1 MKGGRMETKK
11 PTYLQFPL
19 YIMRDLIT
27 NKKQAIDKILDYG
40 IYNGRKFIEYS
51 IYDVAIHTMYCYY
64 RGGGTK
70 ELDKLI
76 KKLVANDEIE
86 IDSETDGF
94 TPKGEFAPDVEKL
107 LACFEKDVHLCELA
121 KENYL
126 VSRSLKMLKIKGTVQ
141 YIIDSAKK
149 IEVVKPSKD
158 PLPMVN
164 CSMLFDFRD
173 NEKSEFQLIQ
183 FACYLGIR
191 STIGK
196 KGFCKT
202 NKQHILARAF
212 GYSSIKEIPKNF
224 TDSDEIKRGY
234 LGNLFKKYSGRYHID
249 KVLKSLESTWGVF
262 ILSKNL
268 RGMLIGI
275 ASKTTLDEM
284 ATHLVI
290 SNKKYKDKLLSD
302 AKNQA
307 IERAKEKLRATC

>member
-1 MKGGRMETKK
+1 MESKK

-19 YIMRDLIT
+19 YLLRDLVV
-27 NKKQAIDKILDYG
+27 NKKRTIDKILDYG
-40 IYNGRKFIEYS
+40 IYNGRKFIKYNMF
-51 IYDVAIHTMYCYY
+51 DVATHTMYCHS

-70 ELDKLI
+70 ELEKLI
-76 KKLVANDEIE
+76 KKLIADDAIE
-86 IDSETDGF
+86 VDLETDGF
-94 TPKGEFAPDVEKL
+94 TLKGEFAPDVENL
-107 LACFEKDVHLCELA
+107 LKCFENDVHLSELA

-149 IEVVKPSKD
+149 IECEKPSID

-164 CSMLFDFRD
+164 CSMLFDYMQK
-173 NEKSEFQLIQ
+173 EKSEFQLMQ
-183 FACYLGIR
+183 LACYLGIR
-191 STIGK
+191 SIIGM

-212 GYSSIKEIPKNF
+212 GYSSFQKIPEHF
-224 TDSDEIKRGY
+224 TAANDLERGY
-234 LGNLFKKYSGRYHID
+234 LGNLFKKYSHRYHMD
-249 KVLKSLESTWGVF
+249 TVLRSLESTWGVLR
-262 ILSKNL
+262 LSKYM

-275 ASKTTLDEM
+275 ASKTNLDEM
-284 ATHLVI
+284 ATHLVV

-307 IERAKEKLRATC
+307 IERAKQKLRAAN